1 MATSDILR
9 LTLIANGDEA
19 GTWGATTNTNLGTIL
34 EDAIAGY
41 AAVSVT
47 SAAQAFTIV
56 DGAYDQARFAE
67 LGLHRARLIL
77 KGGNQHL
84 HRSRAEAGEPGEV
97 PPLDAGEGRRSR
109 EDHPVRADQRPGRQQ
124 QCGLHGG

>member
-47 SAAQAFTIV
+47 SAGAPSGPVACQASALRSAWS
-56 DGAYDQARFAE
+56 GA
-67 LGLHRARLIL
+67 
-77 KGGNQHL
+77 
-84 HRSRAEAGEPGEV
+84 
-97 PPLDAGEGRRSR
+97 
-109 EDHPVRADQRPGRQQ
+109 
-124 QCGLHGG
+124 